1 MQVCRGAAKAGVR
14 VAVGETYVFT
24 TAHQR
29 ARALI
34 EEGEIG
40 RPLQIRQRHGDWIER
55 AKPSINTGPADRS
68 WRVDAAK
75 SGGGAYP
82 WIFDHAVH
90 FFAAAEY
97 FALDEPIAEIY
108 AVRAQRAGIEPQ
120 SGAAHDPYQKAEVDI
135 PIITWKYQDEGVQGV
150 WMRAERLNGKYDYMR
165 GFSTTIVGEHGLIE
179 VLGEEGTICC
189 GRGNSNIWY
198 CIARDKSPGVFAS
211 TKAVMMSG
219 SLMYRITARGILIR
233 CVI

>member
-1 MQVCRGAAKAGVR
+1 MALQAVKEGKHVHCEKPFCRFTGEGLQVCRAAAKAGVR

-55 AKPSINTGPADRS
+55 AKPRINTGPIDRS

-97 FALDEPIAEIY
+97 FALDEPIAEVY
-108 AVRAQRAGIEPQ
+108 AVRAQRAGIEQQ
-120 SGAAHDPYQKAEVDI
+120 SGAAHDPYQK
-135 PIITWKYQDEGVQGV
+135 
-150 WMRAERLNGKYDYMR
+150 NR
-165 GFSTTIVGEHGLIE
+165 GRYSDHYLEIS
-179 VLGEEGTICC
+179 
-189 GRGNSNIWY
+189 GRGGAGCVDAGRAIEWKIRLYS
-198 CIARDKSPGVFAS
+198 
-211 TKAVMMSG
+211 
-219 SLMYRITARGILIR
+219 ITNF
-233 CVI
+233 